1 MSSGIHSSAIIGENV
16 TIGDGVVINAYA
28 VLEDNIT
35 LEDNV
40 SIGSH
45 AYIGANTSIGEGT
58 TIFNGASVGT
68 IPQDLKYK
76 GEETTLVIGKNCI
89 IREFCT
95 INRGTVENGSTVIG
109 DNCALLAYCHVAH
122 DCIIGNNVVI
132 SNSLSMAGHV
142 KVGDN
147 VVMGGGVGI
156 HQFCKI
162 GSYAMVG
169 AKSVILKDVVPFSLC
184 AKGEAGVERVVGINK
199 VGLERHGFDEKRRR
213 EIKKAF
219 KALFRQN
226 LPIKEAIA
234 ELRQE
239 FSENEDVAFLIEF
252 LESSE
257 RGLYNMGK

>member
-1 MSSGIHSSAIIGENV
+1 MSNNIHSTAIIGENV
-16 TIGDGVVINAYA
+16 KLGEGVTINPYA
-28 VLEDNIT
+28 VLEDNIVIG
-35 LEDNV
+35 DNV

-45 AYIGANTSIGEGT
+45 AYIGQNTSIGDGT

-76 GEETTLVIGKNCI
+76 GEDTTLVIGKNCI

-95 INRGTVENGSTVIG
+95 INRGTIENGSTIIG
-109 DNCALLAYCHVAH
+109 DDCALLAYCHVAH

-184 AKGEAGVERVVGINK
+184 AKGEAGVERIVGINK
-199 VGLERHGFDEKRRR
+199 VGLERHGFNEERRR
-213 EIKKAF
+213 EIKRAF
-219 KALFRQN
+219 KTLFRQN
-226 LPIKEAIA
+226 LPIKEAIL
-234 ELRQE
+234 ELKQE
-239 FSENEDVAFLIEF
+239 LFSSDDVAFLVSF